1 MVAGRVSANDG
12 TMQTQDVVIVGGGQA
27 GLAVS
32 RQLRERQVDHL
43 VLEAG
48 SVAQTW
54 RDRWD
59 SLALVTP
66 NWTLD
71 LPGAPYAG
79 DDPEGHVPVADI
91 VGYLEDYAAGHAG
104 EVRTGCPVTGL
115 TPDAEGWE
123 LETPDG
129 PLRARSVVVCSGAFQ
144 QPRLPAGLDGAD
156 LTCLDAATYRN
167 PAQVPD
173 GRVLVV
179 GSGQSGIQIAEE
191 LHLAGREVIVSCG
204 RAPWAPRRI
213 GDLDIVTWLARTPF
227 FDLTLAALP
236 SPAARLGGNVQSTG
250 VAGGHDLNHRVLQSM
265 GVGLAGRLQ
274 SVEDGRVRFADDLA
288 ESVAFGD
295 ARFGDLRRMLLD
307 LPELSEAT
315 PELALPPPFVADPL
329 PEVRLADLSAVV
341 VTTGFRPEYG
351 WVHAPVFD
359 ALGFPV
365 TDAECRAAPGLWFCG
380 VHFLRTRRSA
390 LLFGVGDDAAV
401 VAESVATELQAA

>member
-1 MVAGRVSANDG
+1 MH
-12 TMQTQDVVIVGGGQA
+12 THDVVVVGGGQA

-32 RQLRERQVDHL
+32 HELRDRGVEHV
-43 VLEAG
+43 VLEAR

-59 SLALVTP
+59 SLTLVTP

-104 EVRTGCPVTGL
+104 EIRTGCPVSGL

-123 LETPDG
+123 LDTPDG
-129 PLRARSVVVCSGAFQ
+129 PVRARSVVVCSGAYQ
-144 QPRLPAGLDGAD
+144 QPQPPPGLAGSDLP
-156 LTCLDAATYRN
+156 CLDATTYRN
-167 PAQVPD
+167 PGQVPD

-191 LHLAGREVIVSCG
+191 LHEAGREVIISCG

-213 GDLDIVTWLARTPF
+213 GDVDIVTWLARTPF
-227 FDLTLAALP
+227 FDMTLAQLP
-236 SPAARLGGNVQSTG
+236 SPAARLAGNVQSTG
-250 VAGGHDLNHRVLQSM
+250 AAGGHDLNHRVLQSM
-265 GVGLAGRLQ
+265 GVRLAGHVR
-274 SVEDGRVRFADDLA
+274 SVDDGHVRFADDL
-288 ESVAFGD
+288 EDSVAFGD
-295 ARFGDLRRMLLD
+295 ARFGDLRRMLLE
-307 LPELSEAT
+307 LPELSEST
-315 PELALPPPFVADPL
+315 PELALPPPFVAEPL
-329 PEVRLADLSAVV
+329 PDLRVADLSAVV
-341 VTTGFRPEYG
+341 VTTGFRPDYG

-359 ALGFPV
+359 QLGFPV
-365 TDAECRAAPGLWFCG
+365 TDDECRAAPGLWFCG
-380 VHFLRTRRSA
+380 VHFIRTRRSA

-401 VAESVATELQAA
+401 VADSVAGDLRAA

>member
-1 MVAGRVSANDG
+1 MH
-12 TMQTQDVVIVGGGQA
+12 THEVVIVGGGQA

-32 RQLRERQVDHL
+32 RELRERQVEHV

-48 SVAQTW
+48 AVAQTW

-59 SLALVTP
+59 SLTLVTP

-104 EVRTGCPVTGL
+104 EVRTDCPVSGL
-115 TPDAEGWE
+115 AWDAEGWE
-123 LETPDG
+123 LATPDG
-129 PLRARSVVVCSGAFQ
+129 PMRARSVVVCSGAYQ
-144 QPRLPAGLDGAD
+144 QPQSPPGFAGAD
-156 LTCLDAATYRN
+156 LPCLDATTYRN
-167 PAQVPD
+167 PGQVPE

-191 LHLAGREVIVSCG
+191 LHQAGREVVVSCG

-227 FDLTLAALP
+227 FDMTLADLP
-236 SPAARLGGNVQSTG
+236 SPVARLGGNVQSTG
-250 VAGGHDLNHRVLQSM
+250 AAGGHDLNHRVLQSM
-265 GVGLAGRLQ
+265 GVRLAGRVA
-274 SVEDGRVRFADDLA
+274 SVDDGRVRFADDLA

-295 ARFGDLRRMLLD
+295 ARFGDLRRMLLE
-307 LPELSEAT
+307 LPGLSEST
-315 PELALPPPFVADPL
+315 PELALPPPFEADPL
-329 PEVRLADLSAVV
+329 PELSVADLSAVV
-341 VTTGFRPEYG
+341 VTTGFRPDYG
-351 WVHAPVFD
+351 WVHASVFD
-359 ALGFPV
+359 QLGFPV

-390 LLFGVGDDAAV
+390 LLFGVGADAAV
-401 VAESVATELQAA
+401 VADSVARELRAA